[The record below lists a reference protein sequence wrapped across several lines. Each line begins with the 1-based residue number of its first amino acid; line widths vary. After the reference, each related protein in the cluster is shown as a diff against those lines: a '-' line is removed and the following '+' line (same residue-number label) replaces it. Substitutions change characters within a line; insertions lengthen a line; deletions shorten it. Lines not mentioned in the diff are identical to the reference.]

1 MFASIEF
8 MKPDRMPV
16 LYNNSYQPPLF
27 LRGKHL
33 ETIFPALFRKVKNM
47 PGCLRL
53 THELNDGDKL
63 TYDHYHNNQEK
74 VVIIS
79 HGLEGNS
86 KKPYVLGMAK
96 KMLANG
102 FDVIAWNFRSCD
114 GKMNNSSRFYHSGAT
129 DDLNEIVKIASGQY
143 KKIYLTGFSLGANLT
158 LKYAGE
164 PISHQNG
171 KIEKIAV
178 ICAPLN
184 LKAGS
189 INIGKKSNMLYEK
202 RFLRSL
208 KKKVIAK
215 ARLMPG
221 QINTGN
227 LSKVRNLYDFDNY
240 FTAPIHGFK
249 DADDYY
255 HQCSSIR
262 FVDKIKVE
270 TLVLNALNDPMLPQ
284 ETFDSGVFN
293 SLNSVTLELTESG
306 GHCGFPGS
314 DKEGH
319 YWSEKRVL
327 KFFND

>member
-1 MFASIEF
+1 
-8 MKPDRMPV
+8 MPV
-16 LYNNSYQPPLF
+16 IHSNSYRPPLF

-33 ETIFPALFRKVKNM
+33 ETIYPALFRSVTGLPDCKRKVH
-47 PGCLRL
+47 LL
-53 THELNDGDKL
+53 SDGDSL
-63 TYDHYHNNQEK
+63 TYDHYRNNQQK

-86 KKPYVLGMAK
+86 RKPYVLGMAK
-96 KMLANG
+96 KMLSNG

-114 GKMNNSSRFYHSGAT
+114 GKMNNTSRFYHSGAT
-129 DDLNEIVKIASGQY
+129 DDLNEIVNIASEQY
-143 KKIYLTGFSLGANLT
+143 EKIYLTGFSLGANLT

-164 PISHQNG
+164 ALSYQHQ
-171 KIEKIAV
+171 KIERIAA
-178 ICAPLN
+178 ICTPLN

-189 INIGKKSNMLYEK
+189 VNIGKKSNVLYEK
-202 RFLRSL
+202 RFLKSL
-208 KKKVIAK
+208 KNKVIAK
-215 ARLMPG
+215 ARLMPD

-227 LSKVRNLYDFDNY
+227 LSKVKTLYDFDNY

-249 DADDYY
+249 DAEDYY

-262 FVDKIKVE
+262 FVNRIKVE

-284 ETFDSGVFN
+284 ETFDSSVFN